1 MPLVLLTKALDHH
14 RAGRLTEAEGLYLQA
29 LKAAP
34 DHEEARRLLA
44 VLKHQM
50 GRSAEALADLD
61 QLQKDRPPSFETE
74 SNRAVVLAA
83 LGRAAEAEAAFRQ
96 ALALDSSKAEPHAQ
110 LASLL
115 FQLGRWDEA
124 LPLFEKAEALKPGL
138 LGAGA
143 HHAMGVAHHKAG
155 SLAKAEDFY
164 RQALAAKADFPP
176 ALVNLAAL
184 LEETKRLEEACALLE
199 RAQILSPS
207 EALIPFNL
215 GNVQKKLGRLDAAL
229 QALRQALA
237 IDPGMADA
245 ALNLADA
252 LIDAGQAQ
260 EAESLLRGRSASDPR
275 LLHMQSRAVM
285 KQDRPEE
292 ALALLD
298 DALLRAPDHAAMLSS
313 RGEVLRL
320 LERPAA
326 ALADLQCAV
335 LLNPNHAEAH
345 FNLGNILRETGQLPE
360 AILAYDKALDLS
372 PGDDEIRWNRTIA
385 LLCQGRL
392 HEGWEGYELRW
403 HASRHMRSYPQP
415 LWDGV
420 APLAGKTV
428 FVWREQGVGD
438 EISFASA
445 LPDLIGQAG
454 RVILECSAKLAPL
467 MKRSF
472 PGLTLTDAPPESFDF
487 HLPIGSLFRHF
498 RRRIEDF
505 PPQPSYLQAAPA
517 SFGLGEGF
525 KVGLAWRSTKSTV
538 ERARHFLS
546 DPLTLAPI
554 LKVPGVRFIN
564 LQARPDKGEIER
576 LRELT
581 GADLTVVSGLDLY
594 DDLDGTASLMK
605 QLDLVIANGSV
616 TAMLAASL
624 GIPTWMFF
632 LEHVHWD
639 ALGSDG
645 IPWLPGITLLKRKVG
660 QPWTSAVEEAA
671 SALTARSNA

>member
-1 MPLVLLTKALDHH
+1 MPLVLLTKALGHH
-14 RAGRLTEAEGLYLQA
+14 RAGRLNEAESLYLQA

-34 DHEEARRLLA
+34 DHEDARRLLA

-61 QLQKDRPPSFETE
+61 LLLKDRPPSFETQ

-83 LGRAAEAEAAFRQ
+83 LGRAEEAESAFRQ

-115 FQLGRWDEA
+115 LQLGRWDEA

-138 LGAGA
+138 LGASTLQS
-143 HHAMGVAHHKAG
+143 MGVAHHKAG
-155 SLAKAEDFY
+155 RVAKAEDFY
-164 RQALAAKADFPP
+164 RQALATKADFPP

-184 LEETKRLEEACALLE
+184 LEETERLDEACALLAK
-199 RAQILSPS
+199 AQLHSPS

-215 GNVQKKLGRLDAAL
+215 GNVLKKLGRSEEAMKAWE
-229 QALRQALA
+229 QALA
-237 IDPGMADA
+237 IDPDMNDA

-252 LIDAGQAQ
+252 LVNAGQAQ
-260 EAESLLRGRSASDPR
+260 EAESLLRDRLGDDPR
-275 LLHMQSRAVM
+275 LLHMLSRAVM

-298 DALLRAPDHAAMLSS
+298 AALPRAPDHAAMRAN
-313 RGEVLRL
+313 RGEILRL
-320 LERPAA
+320 LERHGE
-326 ALADLQCAV
+326 ALTDLRQAIAQ
-335 LLNPNHAEAH
+335 NPNHPEAH
-345 FNLGNILRETGQLPE
+345 FNLGNILRETGRLPE
-360 AILAYDKALDLS
+360 AVQAYDKALDLS

-392 HEGWEGYELRW
+392 QEGWNGYELRW

-445 LPDLIGQAG
+445 LPDLIGLAG
-454 RVILECSAKLAPL
+454 HVILECSAKLAPL

-472 PGLTLTDAPPESFDF
+472 PGITIADAPPEAFDF

-498 RRRIEDF
+498 RRHIEDF

-546 DPLTLAPI
+546 DPLALAPI

-671 SALTARSNA
+671 SALTARSNV